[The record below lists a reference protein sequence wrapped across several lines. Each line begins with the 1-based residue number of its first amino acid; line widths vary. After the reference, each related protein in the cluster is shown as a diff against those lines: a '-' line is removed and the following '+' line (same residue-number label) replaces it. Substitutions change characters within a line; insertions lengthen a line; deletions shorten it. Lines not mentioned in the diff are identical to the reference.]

1 MNNNRLVIAAAGSGK
16 TTLLVK
22 TAIENPNKSILITTY
37 TESNEQEIRD
47 KFVKE
52 VRTVPPNVT
61 IITWFSFLLKHW
73 VRPYQCKLNDSIANE
88 SIGFILVNT
97 RSGLKYKNKDGKG
110 VYWTEKDNFKNYYF
124 TKDFK
129 VYSDKISKFCFE
141 ANKASKQAVVNRIS
155 ALYDMI
161 FIDEVQDLA
170 GFDLELIK
178 LLFKSKSEVMLV
190 GDPRQVTYKTHHTT
204 KYSDYGNGNIKGFVT
219 SDKTLGKRISCEV
232 DETTLNKS
240 HRCYQDICDYSSKL
254 YPQFKA
260 VDACQCNDCRREKIL
275 HQGVFIVP
283 KHLCSKYLKTYQPM
297 QLRWSARSK
306 VNPSYEV
313 MNFGES
319 KGLTVDRAFI
329 YPTKDMVNWIRNPDR
344 PELLKNPT
352 RARLY
357 VALTRAR
364 HSVAIALDPEEG
376 EVFEGAT
383 IYQ

>member
-110 VYWTEKDNFKNYYF
+110 VYWSEKDNFKNYYF

-141 ANKASKQAVVNRIS
+141 ANKASKQA
-155 ALYDMI
+155 
-161 FIDEVQDLA
+161 
-170 GFDLELIK
+170 
-178 LLFKSKSEVMLV
+178 SK
-190 GDPRQVTYKTHHTT
+190 QA
-204 KYSDYGNGNIKGFVT
+204 
-219 SDKTLGKRISCEV
+219 
-232 DETTLNKS
+232 
-240 HRCYQDICDYSSKL
+240 SS
-254 YPQFKA
+254 
-260 VDACQCNDCRREKIL
+260 
-275 HQGVFIVP
+275 
-283 KHLCSKYLKTYQPM
+283 S
-297 QLRWSARSK
+297 
-306 VNPSYEV
+306 
-313 MNFGES
+313 
-319 KGLTVDRAFI
+319 
-329 YPTKDMVNWIRNPDR
+329 
-344 PELLKNPT
+344 
-352 RARLY
+352 
-357 VALTRAR
+357 
-364 HSVAIALDPEEG
+364 
-376 EVFEGAT
+376 
-383 IYQ
+383 

>member
-1 MNNNRLVIAAAGSGK
+1 MNNNSLVIAAAGSGK

-22 TAIENPNKSILITTY
+22 TAIENPNRPILITTY

-47 KFVKE
+47 KFVKK
-52 VRTVPPNVT
+52 VRTVLANVT

-73 VRPYQCKLNDSIANE
+73 VRPYQCRLNDSIADE
-88 SIGFILVNT
+88 RIGFILVNW
-97 RSGLKYKNKDGKG
+97 RSGLKYKNKDGQG
-110 VYWTEKDNFKNYYF
+110 VYWSEKDNFKNYYF

-155 ALYDMI
+155 ALYGMI

-178 LLFKSKSEVMLV
+178 LLFRSKSEVMLV

-219 SDKTLGKRISCEV
+219 SEKTLGKRISCEV

-240 HRCYQDICDYSSKL
+240 HRCSQDICDYSSRL
-254 YPQFKA
+254 YPKFPA
-260 VDACQCNDCRREKIL
+260 VDACQCDDCRKENIL

-283 KHLCSKYLKTYQPM
+283 KRLCSEYLQTYQPM
-297 QLRWSARSK
+297 QLRWNAKSK
-306 VNPSYEV
+306 VDSSYEV

-319 KGLTVDRAFI
+319 KGLTIDRVLI
-329 YPTKDMVNWIRNPDR
+329 YPTKDMVSWIRNPSQ

-364 HSVAIALDPEEG
+364 HSVAIVLDPEEN
-376 EVFEGAT
+376 EVLEGAVV
-383 IYQ
+383 YK